1 MSKPAVLSIAGHD
14 PTGGAG
20 IQADIAAIGAQGVH
34 ALTLITALTV
44 QDTRNV
50 RWVQPVAPDLLARQA
65 ACLFEDCPVSA
76 IKLGLLGDVDQV
88 ALIATWLRRL
98 CVPVVLD
105 PILRAGGGTELL
117 GSALSGAMQADLFPL
132 ATVLVPNAA
141 EARRLTDEQDLLSA
155 GLKLL
160 DSGAGN
166 VLITGGDEN
175 SADVENLW
183 FQDGRLIRRFVWPRL
198 VGGFHG
204 AGCTLASALAAR
216 LALGDSMEAALL
228 EAQAYTH
235 QTLRRAIHPG
245 RGRGIPGRWPGRG
258 AAP

>member
-20 IQADIAAIGAQGVH
+20 IQADIEAIGAQGAH

-44 QDTRNV
+44 QDTCNV
-50 RWVQPVAPDLLARQA
+50 RRLQSVAAELLAQQA
-65 ACLFEDCPVSA
+65 TCLFADCPVAA
-76 IKLGLLGDVDQV
+76 IKLGLLGDVGQV
-88 ALIATWLRRL
+88 PLIGAWLRQLR
-98 CVPVVLD
+98 VPVVLD

-117 GSALSGAMQADLFPL
+117 GSALSSAMQADLFPL

-141 EARRLTDEQDLLSA
+141 EARRLTGEQELPKA

-160 DSGAGN
+160 GSGAGN
-166 VLITGGDEN
+166 VLITGGDET
-175 SADVENLW
+175 STDVENLW
-183 FQDGRLIRRFVWPRL
+183 FQDGRLVRRFVWPRL
-198 VGGFHG
+198 AGGFHG

-216 LALGDSMEAALL
+216 LALGDPMEAALL

-235 QTLRRAIHPG
+235 RSLRRAIQPG
-245 RGRGIPGRWPGRG
+245 GGRGIPGRWPGQDT
-258 AAP
+258 AQ